1 MLSNHLRG
9 QYINIYTHIIN
20 YEDSSLKVTKNKGD
34 INERK

>member
-1 MLSNHLRG
+1 MENKI
-9 QYINIYTHIIN
+9 INIYTHIIN